1 MHIFSQTIEVLDSE
15 FFLFFQ
21 VIFKNKKMFNTLFLL
36 WIILKLN
43 YRYYQAQN
51 KMDILN
57 ILKPA
62 FSNDNIFNSIFKV
75 LYIFYQWWAGSKNIG
90 CPDTKRGPPA
100 TTILSLIFITNK
112 YPTPI
117 LFKSVKHCY
126 VPSYNEWMFV
136 SLLQFLV
143 WYWFKKKK
151 KPLHFIK
158 LEYKTQERS
167 RTFIYL
173 IMIFFPPSSFP
184 LCSFS
189 YTAYLCLVLF
199 YFLITFYY

>member
-143 WYWFKKKK
+143 WYWFLKKK
-151 KPLHFIK
+151 
-158 LEYKTQERS
+158 T
-167 RTFIYL
+167 
-173 IMIFFPPSSFP
+173 
-184 LCSFS
+184 
-189 YTAYLCLVLF
+189 V
-199 YFLITFYY
+199 TFY

>member
-1 MHIFSQTIEVLDSE
+1 MFYVILFAYFLTNNWGVGLWIFPIS
-15 FFLFFQ
+15 Q

-62 FSNDNIFNSIFKV
+62 FSNDNIFKSIYKV

-90 CPDTKRGPPA
+90 CQDTKGAHPQ
-100 TTILSLIFITNK
+100 LQFYHLIFITNK

-126 VPSYNEWMFV
+126 VPSYNEWLFV

-143 WYWFKKKK
+143 WFFF
-151 KPLHFIK
+151 L
-158 LEYKTQERS
+158 KT
-167 RTFIYL
+167 F
-173 IMIFFPPSSFP
+173 
-184 LCSFS
+184 
-189 YTAYLCLVLF
+189 
-199 YFLITFYY
+199 TFY